1 MQLTEKSAPDT
12 VGANADRSQAPVFV
26 LGCGRSGTTLLYHM
40 ILSAG
45 DFAVYRTESN
55 VINLL
60 EPRFGNLS
68 VRCNREKLMRAWI
81 NSKLF
86 WVSGLNAEE
95 FRNKVLRQCRN
106 GGDCVRSIVGQ
117 R

>member
-1 MQLTEKSAPDT
+1 MPMTGGIA
-12 VGANADRSQAPVFV
+12 SQALKRTTRTRNEAPVFV

-68 VRCNREKLMRAWI
+68 IRRNREKLMDAWI

-86 WVSGLNAEE
+86 WVSGLNADEI
-95 FRNKVLRQCRN
+95 RNKVLQECRN
-106 GGDCVRSIVGQ
+106 GGDFLRIIM
-117 R
+117 